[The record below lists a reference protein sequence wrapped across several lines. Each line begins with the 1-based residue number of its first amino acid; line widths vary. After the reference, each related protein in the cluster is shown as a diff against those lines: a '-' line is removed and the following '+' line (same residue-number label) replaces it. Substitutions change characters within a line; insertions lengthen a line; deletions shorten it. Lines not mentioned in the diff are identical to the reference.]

1 MKVYFLIVGI
11 LITLVGLYLLYR
23 RIYFLLHAQSAKGK
37 VVSYE
42 VRSFD
47 DDSQDF
53 YPVIRFSLE
62 DGQEY
67 TFTSVAALNKKQYP
81 EGQEVPILYLPSRP
95 QDAFI
100 HSFLH
105 FWAAPL
111 GFLVLGSA
119 GIATMF
125 VG

>member
-62 DGQEY
+62 DGQE
-67 TFTSVAALNKKQYP
+67 
-81 EGQEVPILYLPSRP
+81 VPILYLPSRP